1 MDFLVNVE
9 CLEGLF
15 DTWGV
20 YGTTFNNNLTLGGPT
35 PIGARK
41 ANLSEEV
48 ALHLAEVALNE
59 QVSCLLFL
67 YSEPSCP
74 ACPCSPVKVRLWQH
88 ANKSMAELALNEQVS
103 LASFCLSPAA
113 RPAHADGQ
121 CHLVHTSTH
130 PVARGPTPV
139 GARKASLSL
148 GVASHLSKEVL
159 EQVQSLLI
167 ELS

>member
-1 MDFLVNVE
+1 MIAAFIDLLLCPAHRHCGAAVGGAARNNFTDRDIVDFLVNVE

-67 YSEPSCP
+67 HPEPGCPACPCCPVKVRLRQHANKSVAELALNEQVSPPSFFSEPSCP
-74 ACPCSPVKVRLWQH
+74 ACPCRW
-88 ANKSMAELALNEQVS
+88 A
-103 LASFCLSPAA
+103 
-113 RPAHADGQ
+113 
-121 CHLVHTSTH
+121 
-130 PVARGPTPV
+130 
-139 GARKASLSL
+139 
-148 GVASHLSKEVL
+148 VL
-159 EQVQSLLI
+159 FPPNLH
-167 ELS
+167 